1 MKARPGEHPTA
12 HKPRS
17 ITVNHKYASHIRR
30 LSRVDKSTYA
40 KQNHTMTSIPYGRY
54 VIYQRQTIQNII

>member
-30 LSRVDKSTYA
+30 LSRVDKSTLR
-40 KQNHTMTSIPYGRY
+40 KTEPYNDINTLWEICQSTNDKLSR
-54 VIYQRQTIQNII
+54 I